1 MWKLK
6 KVLET
11 SDSFWM
17 KWFFEKVSDIK
28 ICWRRR
34 RLSKISKIGLEDRIY
49 LYFEVMENKTDAEWS
64 LPIIRFMNR
73 KDFANT
79 IWSIG
84 GTSSYH
90 SKIPF
95 SGWKTSSFKLKFI
108 LLMNYFSGQ
117 IHLPPNRIIMD
128 DSLNFIIKNK
138 KKCIFH

>member
-1 MWKLK
+1 
-6 KVLET
+6 
-11 SDSFWM
+11 M
-17 KWFFEKVSDIK
+17 KWFFEKLSDIK

-84 GTSSYH
+84 GTSSSYH

-117 IHLPPNRIIMD
+117 IHLPPNRSITD

-138 KKCIFH
+138 TKIVSSIKLLEAAGKFRLK